1 MDKADIPF
9 LSAADLSRLIQGKE
23 VSPVEAA
30 EAYLER
36 IDSLDFKFNS
46 YLALCS
52 EEALAAAR
60 RRSGPS
66 PAGTTWAP
74 CTDSR

>member
-23 VSPVEAA
+23 VSPVDAA
-30 EAYLER
+30 EAYLE
-36 IDSLDFKFNS
+36 KKPWQQPG
-46 YLALCS
+46 
-52 EEALAAAR
+52 

-66 PAGTTWAP
+66 PEGTTWDP
-74 CTDSR
+74 CTDSPWP